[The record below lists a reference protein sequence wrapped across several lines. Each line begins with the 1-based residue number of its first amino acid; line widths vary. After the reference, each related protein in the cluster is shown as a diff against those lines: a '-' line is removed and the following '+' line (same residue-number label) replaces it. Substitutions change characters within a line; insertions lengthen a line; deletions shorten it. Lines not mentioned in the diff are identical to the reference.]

1 MAAVNFFLGL
11 VGVVQ
16 VSRIVSYNAAHKG
29 ETVGDQIM
37 EAKDDVEG
45 VAKGL
50 KVKVEEAVK
59 S

>member
-1 MAAVNFFLGL
+1 LAAVNFFLGL

-16 VSRIVSYNAAHKG
+16 VSRIVTYNMSHKG
-29 ETVGDQIM
+29 ETVGDQAK
-37 EAKDDVEG
+37 EAKEDVEG

-50 KVKVEEAVK
+50 KVKAEEAIK

>member
-1 MAAVNFFLGL
+1 LAAVNFFLGL
-11 VGVVQ
+11 VGVIQ

-29 ETVGDQIM
+29 ETVGDQVK
-37 EAKDDVEG
+37 EAKEDVEG

-50 KVKVEEAVK
+50 KVKIEEAVK

>member
-11 VGVVQ
+11 VGVIQ
-16 VSRIVSYNAAHKG
+16 VSRIVQYNMAHKG
-29 ETVGDQIM
+29 ETVSDQVVEATGDV
-37 EAKDDVEG
+37 KG

-50 KVKVEEAVK
+50 KVNVEEAVK